1 MPTKIKSGVT
11 CSPLTL
17 VERLVA
23 LMRQP
28 ATSALRLQSTTT
40 PVCTSPMAS
49 VIAKAM
55 SSTSVVFA
63 EVKGK
68 TWTWTA
74 FVTTSTIAL
83 VNTIC
88 VENAMAPMIAWV
100 A

>member
-1 MPTKIKSGVT
+1 MPTRTRSGVT
-11 CSPLTL
+11 CLSLTL

-23 LMRQP
+23 LMKQP
-28 ATSALRLQSTTT
+28 ATTALRLQSTTT
-40 PVCTSPMAS
+40 PVCTSLTGR

>member
-1 MPTKIKSGVT
+1 MV
-11 CSPLTL
+11 
-17 VERLVA
+17 
-23 LMRQP
+23 
-28 ATSALRLQSTTT
+28 
-40 PVCTSPMAS
+40 S